1 MVLNF
6 VSSYQIGHF
15 LAMLHNMGS
24 FLYYLYVIRPEFD
37 QLGLPSVPGIYFFR
51 DADDNILYIGKA
63 TSLRERVR
71 SYFSADLIA
80 TRGPRLVDMV
90 FLSKKITWEV
100 CQNALEALI
109 IEANAIRHYKPK
121 YNVKEKDDKSYN
133 CVIITKEDF
142 PRIFL
147 ARQRD
152 IDWDNKQ
159 MAANS
164 PRGSYWV
171 KGQKLQAIFGPYPS
185 GVAIKEGLKILRR
198 IFPYRDFSSLQ
209 KDKETFYR
217 QIGLAPD
224 LRSEEAQKKYKQNIT
239 RIKLFLS
246 GKFGELRETLEKQ
259 MIDFAKNEEFEEAQ
273 SAKEKLFA
281 LNHIQDVSLL
291 KRDDRV
297 WEPAGRNFDAKG
309 NPIANVSDDD
319 DDNPNSVGAAGRR
332 NIMRFEGYDIAHI
345 SGTSMVGVMVVAE
358 NGIIQKD
365 EYRKFNIKT
374 VEGANDPAAL
384 REVILRRLNHPE
396 WPYPKAFVVDG
407 NKVQKKVAEDALKE
421 AGLSIPVIAVVK
433 NEKHKPKGL
442 LGKESLV
449 VPHKQTILLVNHEA
463 HRFAIDFHRKKRSK
477 ASLNPGRKD
486 ISEEKTI
493 NWD

>member
-1 MVLNF
+1 MTR
-6 VSSYQIGHF
+6 Q
-15 LAMLHNMGS
+15 
-24 FLYYLYVIRPEFD
+24 EFD
-37 QLGLPSVPGIYFFR
+37 ELGLPSVPGIYLFR
-51 DADDNILYIGKA
+51 DENDKILYIGKA

-71 SYFSADLIA
+71 SYFSTDLIA

-152 IDWDNKQ
+152 IDWAKKE
-159 MAANS
+159 MVS
-164 PRGSYWV
+164 SSLRGSLWV
-171 KGQKLQAIFGPYPS
+171 KGQKLQAVFGPYPS

-209 KDKETFYR
+209 KDKEVFYR

-224 LRSEEAQKKYKQNIT
+224 LRTEEAQKKYKQNIT

-246 GKFGELRETLEKQ
+246 GKFSELRATLEKQ
-259 MIDFAKNEEFEEAQ
+259 MNDFAKREAFEEAQ
-273 SAKEKLFA
+273 SAKQKLFA

-297 WEPAGRNFDAKG
+297 WEPTGESGR
-309 NPIANVSDDD
+309 SL
-319 DDNPNSVGAAGRR
+319 
-332 NIMRFEGYDIAHI
+332 MRFEGYDIAHI

-358 NGIIQKD
+358 NGVIQKD

-374 VEGANDPAAL
+374 VTGSNDPAAL

-396 WPYPKAFVVDG
+396 WPFPKAFVVDG

-442 LGKESLV
+442 LGKESLIM
-449 VPHKQTILLVNHEA
+449 PHKQTILLVNQEA
-463 HRFAIDFHRKKRSK
+463 HRFAIEFHRKKRSQK
-477 ASLNPGRKD
+477 SLGIKLSTRKQN
-486 ISEEKTI
+486 K
-493 NWD
+493 

>member
-1 MVLNF
+1 MT
-6 VSSYQIGHF
+6 
-15 LAMLHNMGS
+15 
-24 FLYYLYVIRPEFD
+24 RPEFD

-51 DADDNILYIGKA
+51 DENDKILYIGKA

-71 SYFSADLIA
+71 SYFSADLVA

-109 IEANAIRHYKPK
+109 IEANAIRHFKPK

-152 IDWDNKQ
+152 IDWAKKE
-159 MAANS
+159 MAS
-164 PRGSYWV
+164 SSLRGSLWV
-171 KGQKLQAIFGPYPS
+171 KGQKLQAVFGPYPS
-185 GVAIKEGLKILRR
+185 GSAIKEGLKILRR

-209 KDKETFYR
+209 KDKEIFYR

-224 LRSEEAQKKYKQNIT
+224 LRTEEAQKKYKQNIT

-246 GKFGELRETLEKQ
+246 GKFSELRETLEKQ
-259 MIDFAKNEEFEEAQ
+259 MNTFAKREEFEEAQ
-273 SAKEKLFA
+273 SAKQKLFA

-297 WEPAGRNFDAKG
+297 WEPAGRNFDEKG
-309 NPIANVSDDD
+309 NPIDGSR
-319 DDNPNSVGAAGRR
+319 GL
-332 NIMRFEGYDIAHI
+332 MRFEGYDIAHI

-358 NGIIQKD
+358 NGVIQKD

-374 VEGANDPAAL
+374 VSGANDPAAL

-442 LGKESLV
+442 LGKESLIL
-449 VPHKQTILLVNHEA
+449 PHKQTILLVNGEA
-463 HRFAIDFHRKKRSK
+463 HRFAIDFHRKKRSTNSLGLKK
-477 ASLNPGRKD
+477 ARTSSSSDEPIVQID
-486 ISEEKTI
+486 
-493 NWD
+493 

>member
-1 MVLNF
+1 MTR
-6 VSSYQIGHF
+6 Q
-15 LAMLHNMGS
+15 
-24 FLYYLYVIRPEFD
+24 EFD
-37 QLGLPSVPGIYFFR
+37 ELGLPSVPGIYLFR
-51 DADDNILYIGKA
+51 DENDKILYIGKA

-71 SYFSADLIA
+71 SYFSTDLIA

-121 YNVKEKDDKSYN
+121 YNTKEKDDKSYN

-152 IDWDNKQ
+152 IDWAKKE
-159 MAANS
+159 MAS
-164 PRGSYWV
+164 SSLRGSLWV
-171 KGQKLQAIFGPYPS
+171 KGQKLQAVFGPYPS

-209 KDKETFYR
+209 KDKEVFYR

-224 LRSEEAQKKYKQNIT
+224 LRTEEAQKKYKQNIT

-246 GKFGELRETLEKQ
+246 GKFSELRATLEKQ
-259 MIDFAKNEEFEEAQ
+259 MNDFAKREAFEEAQ
-273 SAKEKLFA
+273 SAKQKLFA

-297 WEPAGRNFDAKG
+297 WEPTGESGR
-309 NPIANVSDDD
+309 SL
-319 DDNPNSVGAAGRR
+319 
-332 NIMRFEGYDIAHI
+332 MRFEGYDIAHI

-358 NGIIQKD
+358 NGVIQKD

-374 VEGANDPAAL
+374 VTGSNDPAAL

-396 WPYPKAFVVDG
+396 WPFPKAFVVDG

-442 LGKESLV
+442 LGKESLIM
-449 VPHKQTILLVNHEA
+449 PHKQTILLVNQEA
-463 HRFAIDFHRKKRSK
+463 HRFAIEFHRKKRSQK
-477 ASLNPGRKD
+477 SLGIKLSTRKQN
-486 ISEEKTI
+486 K
-493 NWD
+493 

>member
-1 MVLNF
+1 M
-6 VSSYQIGHF
+6 
-15 LAMLHNMGS
+15 
-24 FLYYLYVIRPEFD
+24 IRAEFD

-51 DADDNILYIGKA
+51 DEDDKILYIGKA

-71 SYFSADLIA
+71 SYFSPDLIA
-80 TRGPRLVDMV
+80 TRGPRLIDMV
-90 FLSKKITWEV
+90 FKAKTITWEV

-121 YNVKEKDDKSYN
+121 YNVREKDDKSYN
-133 CVIITKEDF
+133 CVVITEEDF

-152 IDWDNKQ
+152 IDWPGKKL
-159 MAANS
+159 NS
-164 PRGSYWV
+164 DSSRGRYWES
-171 KGQKLQAIFGPYPS
+171 GQKLQAIFGPYPS
-185 GVAIKEGLKILRR
+185 GIAIKEGLNILRK
-198 IFPYRDFSSLQ
+198 IFPFRDYASLQ
-209 KDKETFYR
+209 KDREIFYR

-224 LRSEEAQKKYKQNIT
+224 LRTEEAQRKYKENIK

-246 GKFGELRETLEKQ
+246 GKFKELRETLEKQ
-259 MIDFAKNEEFEEAQ
+259 MLEYAEKEEFEEAQ
-273 SAKEKLFA
+273 RAKEKLFA

-297 WEPAGRNFDAKG
+297 WEPAGKSGALDENG
-309 NPIANVSDDD
+309 NKIN
-319 DDNPNSVGAAGRR
+319 GRG
-332 NIMRFEGYDIAHI
+332 IMRFEGYDIAHI

-358 NGIIQKD
+358 NGVLQKD

-374 VEGANDPAAL
+374 VAGANDPAAL

-396 WPYPKAFVVDG
+396 WPLPKALVVDG
-407 NKVQKKVAEDALKE
+407 NKVQKKVAEDALKA

-433 NEKHKPKGL
+433 NEKHKPRGL

-449 VPHKQTILLVNHEA
+449 VPHKQTILLVNNEA
-463 HRFAIDFHRKKRSK
+463 HRFAIAFHRKKRGK
-477 ASLNPGRKD
+477 ASFPLK
-486 ISEEKTI
+486 
-493 NWD
+493 

>member
-1 MVLNF
+1 MTR
-6 VSSYQIGHF
+6 Q
-15 LAMLHNMGS
+15 
-24 FLYYLYVIRPEFD
+24 EFD
-37 QLGLPSVPGIYFFR
+37 ELGLPSVPGIYLFR
-51 DADDNILYIGKA
+51 DENDKILYIGKA

-71 SYFSADLIA
+71 SYFSTDLIA

-152 IDWDNKQ
+152 IDWAKKE
-159 MAANS
+159 MAS
-164 PRGSYWV
+164 SSLRGSLWV
-171 KGQKLQAIFGPYPS
+171 KEQKLQAVFGPYPS

-209 KDKETFYR
+209 KDKEVFYR

-224 LRSEEAQKKYKQNIT
+224 LRTEEAQKKYKQNIT

-246 GKFGELRETLEKQ
+246 GKFSELRATLEKQ
-259 MIDFAKNEEFEEAQ
+259 MNDFAKREAFEEAQ
-273 SAKEKLFA
+273 SAKQKLFA

-297 WEPAGRNFDAKG
+297 WEPTGESGR
-309 NPIANVSDDD
+309 SL
-319 DDNPNSVGAAGRR
+319 
-332 NIMRFEGYDIAHI
+332 MRFEGYDIAHI

-358 NGIIQKD
+358 NGVIQKD

-374 VEGANDPAAL
+374 VTGANDPAAL

-396 WPYPKAFVVDG
+396 WPFPKAFVVDG

-442 LGKESLV
+442 LGKESLIM
-449 VPHKQTILLVNHEA
+449 PHKQTILLVNQEA
-463 HRFAIDFHRKKRSK
+463 HRFAIEFHRKKRSQK
-477 ASLNPGRKD
+477 SLGIKLSTRKQN
-486 ISEEKTI
+486 K
-493 NWD
+493 

>member
-1 MVLNF
+1 MTR
-6 VSSYQIGHF
+6 
-15 LAMLHNMGS
+15 A
-24 FLYYLYVIRPEFD
+24 EFD
-37 QLGLPSVPGIYFFR
+37 TLGLPSVPGIYFFR

-71 SYFSADLIA
+71 SYFSDDLIA
-80 TRGPRLVDMV
+80 TRGPKLVDMV
-90 FLSKKITWEV
+90 FLARKITWEV

-109 IEANAIRHYKPK
+109 IEANAIRHYTPK
-121 YNVKEKDDKSYN
+121 YNTREKDDKSYN

-152 IDWDNKQ
+152 IDWNKKV
-159 MAANS
+159 MLS
-164 PRGSYWV
+164 SSTRGSYWT
-171 KGQKLQAIFGPYPS
+171 KGQKLQSVFGPYPS
-185 GVAIKEGLKILRR
+185 GSAIRDGLKILRR
-198 IFPYRDFSSLQ
+198 IFPYRDFSSMQ
-209 KDKETFYR
+209 KDKEVFYR

-224 LRSEEAQKKYKQNIT
+224 LRTEEAQKKYKQNIT

-246 GKFGELRETLEKQ
+246 GKFSELRETLEKQ
-259 MIDFAKNEEFEEAQ
+259 MKDFAKREEFEDAQ

-291 KRDDRV
+291 KREDRV

-309 NPIANVSDDD
+309 NPISL
-319 DDNPNSVGAAGRR
+319 
-332 NIMRFEGYDIAHI
+332 MRFEGYDIAHI

-358 NGIIQKD
+358 NGIAQKD

-374 VEGANDPAAL
+374 VHGSNDPAAL

-396 WPYPKAFVVDG
+396 WPLPKAFVVDG

-449 VPHKQTILLVNHEA
+449 VSHKQTILLVNSEA
-463 HRFAIDFHRKKRSK
+463 HRFAIEFHRKKREK
-477 ASLNPGRKD
+477 LSLKPA
-486 ISEEKTI
+486 EK
-493 NWD
+493 NQYDQS

>member
-1 MVLNF
+1 M
-6 VSSYQIGHF
+6 
-15 LAMLHNMGS
+15 
-24 FLYYLYVIRPEFD
+24 IRPEFD

-51 DADDNILYIGKA
+51 DENDKILYIGKA

-71 SYFSADLIA
+71 SYFSADLVA

-90 FLSKKITWEV
+90 FLAKKITWEV

-152 IDWDNKQ
+152 IDWAKKE
-159 MAANS
+159 MASNS
-164 PRGSYWV
+164 PRGTFWV
-171 KGQKLQAIFGPYPS
+171 KGQKLQAVFGPYPS

-209 KDKETFYR
+209 KDKEIFYR

-224 LRSEEAQKKYKQNIT
+224 LRTEEAQKKYKQNIT

-246 GKFGELRETLEKQ
+246 GKFSELRETLEKQ
-259 MIDFAKNEEFEEAQ
+259 MNDFAKNEEFEEAQ

-291 KRDDRV
+291 KREDRV
-297 WEPAGRNFDAKG
+297 WVPAGRNFDEKG
-309 NPIANVSDDD
+309 NPIDDVS
-319 DDNPNSVGAAGRR
+319 SSGRR

-358 NGIIQKD
+358 NGVIQKD

-374 VEGANDPAAL
+374 VSGANDPAAL

-396 WPYPKAFVVDG
+396 WPYPKAFIVDG

-421 AGLSIPVIAVVK
+421 AGLSIP
-433 NEKHKPKGL
+433 
-442 LGKESLV
+442 
-449 VPHKQTILLVNHEA
+449 
-463 HRFAIDFHRKKRSK
+463 
-477 ASLNPGRKD
+477 
-486 ISEEKTI
+486 
-493 NWD
+493 